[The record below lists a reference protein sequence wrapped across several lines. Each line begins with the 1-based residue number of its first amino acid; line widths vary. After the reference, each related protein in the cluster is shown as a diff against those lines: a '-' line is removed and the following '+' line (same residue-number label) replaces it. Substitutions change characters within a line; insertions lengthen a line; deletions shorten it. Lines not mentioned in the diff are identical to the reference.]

1 VDRRLEPRERPL
13 NQQKL
18 WYGRAVRSPT
28 GRRVFAWAMLG
39 SALAWGQVAATGSA
53 QLSLRWSDP
62 GGIAPITQSEL
73 ETRLTERLGRPAFD
87 GDATAQALSVTWQG
101 TAEQCQVELQ
111 LLRGNEVEGT
121 RHIESPSGDC
131 RSLAPALLTVAALLI
146 EAHAE
151 PEPEPPLEIPPPA
164 PATEP
169 PEADAPAPA
178 DAPALRTEP
187 PLLISLG
194 GEVSALHSPRAAIGP
209 AAELMWTPLSRFR
222 LGLRSAWFLQ
232 QEYGA
237 SPGLK
242 LAHQTAALLGCGM
255 PLTGALNLGLCA
267 STALHRWATV
277 GTGLP
282 HPEVARTYSW
292 TLGLGA
298 RAEWRLSRR
307 LWWVADAGVE
317 AAPAPLYFYFVPP
330 TGGEAVVFRQNRFAP
345 LLFVGLTL
353 ELP

>member
-1 VDRRLEPRERPL
+1 
-13 NQQKL
+13 
-18 WYGRAVRSPT
+18 
-28 GRRVFAWAMLG
+28 MLG
-39 SALAWGQVAATGSA
+39 SAVSWGQAAGGA
-53 QLSLRWSDP
+53 QLSLRWNDP
-62 GGIAPITQSEL
+62 GALAPLTQSEL

-87 GDATAQALSVTWQG
+87 SSATDRALSVSWQG

-111 LLRGNEVEGT
+111 LVRGDEVEGT

-146 EAHAE
+146 EARAE
-151 PEPEPPLEIPPPA
+151 PDPDPPRESSPPAPPIEPEAAAVPPPPPA
-164 PATEP
+164 PLQPEP
-169 PEADAPAPA
+169 
-178 DAPALRTEP
+178 T
-187 PLLISLG
+187 LLVSLG

-209 AAELMWTPLSRFR
+209 AAELMWTPLSHVR
-222 LGLRSAWFLQ
+222 LGLRAAWFLE
-232 QEYGA
+232 QEFGA

-267 STALHRWATV
+267 STALHRWTTE
-277 GTGLP
+277 GLGLP

-292 TLGLGA
+292 TIGAGA
-298 RAEWRLSRR
+298 RAEWRLARR
-307 LWWVADAGVE
+307 LWWVADAGIE

-330 TGGEAVVFRQNRFAP
+330 PGGQAVVFRQNRIAP

>member
-1 VDRRLEPRERPL
+1 M
-13 NQQKL
+13 
-18 WYGRAVRSPT
+18 RSPT
-28 GRRVFAWAMLG
+28 GRRVFGWVMLS
-39 SALAWGQVAATGSA
+39 SALSWGQAAATGRA
-53 QLSLRWSDP
+53 QLSLRWNDP
-62 GGIAPITQSEL
+62 GGLAPMTQTEL

-87 GDATAQALSVTWQG
+87 SNATDQALSVTWQG

-111 LLRGNEVEGT
+111 LLRDKEVEGT

-146 EAHAE
+146 EARAE
-151 PEPEPPLEIPPPA
+151 PEPEPPQSPPA
-164 PATEP
+164 SPATEP
-169 PEADAPAPA
+169 EPVAIAPQPAAP
-178 DAPALRTEP
+178 LRTEP
-187 PLLISLG
+187 PLLVSLG
-194 GEVSALHSPRAAIGP
+194 GQVSALHSPRAALGP
-209 AAELMWTPLSRFR
+209 AAELVWTPLSHFR
-222 LGLRSAWFLQ
+222 LGLRGAWFLR

-237 SPGLK
+237 GPGLK

-277 GTGLP
+277 GSGLP
-282 HPEVARTYSW
+282 HPEMARTYSW
-292 TLGLGA
+292 TVGAGA

-307 LWWVADAGVE
+307 VWWVVDAGIE

-330 TGGEAVVFRQNRFAP
+330 PGGEAVVFRQNRFAP